1 MLRQA
6 AAVLVPLTTLLASKL
21 GPVALLTVL
30 GQGLAVTSTSDPGL
44 LRVRS
49 ILVGRA
55 VVGIINGTTS
65 HITLHIG
72 HTLVWETGRRRRKAV
87 LPRDDTC
94 SLGHC
99 ISSRRG
105 VRNRHGGGD
114 IGISKG
120 SREGGNVGTRVRNRL
135 SASHTVIGV
144 EGAC

>member
-21 GPVALLTVL
+21 GPVALLAVL

-44 LRVRS
+44 LRVPF
-49 ILVGRA
+49 LVGRA

-65 HITLHIG
+65 HFTLHIG
-72 HTLVWETGRRRRKAV
+72 NALVWETGRRRRKAV
-87 LPRDDTC
+87 LPGDNTC
-94 SLGHC
+94 ALGHC

-114 IGISKG
+114 IGISKS
-120 SREGGNVGTRVRNRL
+120 SRKSGNVGTRVGNRL
-135 SASHTVIGV
+135 AASHTVIGV